1 MLGEADEAD
10 QEIEQ
15 IINKKQGW
23 SKSENESDNV
33 DDDNLGDEEEL
44 DELQYAQY

>member
-15 IINKKQGW
+15 IINKKQPW
-23 SKSENESDNV
+23 SKSENASDNENDQL
-33 DDDNLGDEEEL
+33 DDDEEL
-44 DELQYAQY
+44 DEL